1 MDVLQQ
7 SVLTLVK
14 LFRRELYRLCDSE
27 RITVCGAGDMLLVL
41 QLSIAEVNKEHHG
54 EFSVSLSDL
63 VITWNY
69 LLKDK
74 LELQPKDGRKPEKY
88 DNVRK
93 AYEAFL
99 KNSNIVDL
107 IDVHR
112 MCMKLPSES
121 KIGELPSSEQILDF
135 LSGATDSSK
144 EKDDTLSV
152 VPSTPIPSHQQ
163 NLAKSKLQSMVKR
176 LICGYLNLLV
186 NTKNDLALACILNVP
201 DRGLGR
207 DAFTDL
213 KYAARSKQMSLFLAA
228 TSFIRIIELGGKGY
242 APSESDPLR
251 KYIKG
256 LSDLVHFIDKLEEIL
271 GEVSDPSVAG
281 GRILSAIKM
290 RLLKGQ
296 NSGDPFYVASE
307 EAVQILGQKIK
318 NIINFQCEAVGTS
331 PTGISPS
338 RPKTNA
344 INHDTAYCGRPTIKA
359 LIVLLDEEIAS
370 PPSENKVG
378 MLYEAEENTAVNGT
392 TCILTLFRTPE
403 QSSGSS
409 PKSLKHRV
417 QKRIDEGKSKVKQNL
432 IRSQFAC
439 TYKEDTVLTKK
450 LQEFPSFS
458 QVPTCLHPA
467 PKQDPAICFDDE
479 LFIEN
484 LDPTVKRPALGTTS
498 GNVQQKGNVSKKDTG
513 KMSGQPGNKSLKRKQ
528 VDINGKNVCDNENEP
543 PQKKTVIGPST
554 SNKPQNKLNGKPAAP
569 RKGNNAAAKK
579 KLIPGQAKLTSF
591 FRV

>member
-1 MDVLQQ
+1 
-7 SVLTLVK
+7 
-14 LFRRELYRLCDSE
+14 
-27 RITVCGAGDMLLVL
+27 
-41 QLSIAEVNKEHHG
+41 
-54 EFSVSLSDL
+54 
-63 VITWNY
+63 
-69 LLKDK
+69 
-74 LELQPKDGRKPEKY
+74 
-88 DNVRK
+88 
-93 AYEAFL
+93 
-99 KNSNIVDL
+99 
-107 IDVHR
+107 
-112 MCMKLPSES
+112 
-121 KIGELPSSEQILDF
+121 
-135 LSGATDSSK
+135 
-144 EKDDTLSV
+144 
-152 VPSTPIPSHQQ
+152 
-163 NLAKSKLQSMVKR
+163 
-176 LICGYLNLLV
+176 
-186 NTKNDLALACILNVP
+186 
-201 DRGLGR
+201 
-207 DAFTDL
+207 
-213 KYAARSKQMSLFLAA
+213 A

-338 RPKTNA
+338 RVNC
-344 INHDTAYCGRPTIKA
+344 Y
-359 LIVLLDEEIAS
+359 
-370 PPSENKVG
+370 
-378 MLYEAEENTAVNGT
+378 MLVHRFQYRAQGNIRFF
-392 TCILTLFRTPE
+392 ILTQRN
-403 QSSGSS
+403 SS
-409 PKSLKHRV
+409 PTQNEDPIAEVDRNHKKKVSIFFLLWCPIVVQDLSLRLGD
-417 QKRIDEGKSKVKQNL
+417 KRHSNRERKKLLVKQNL

-467 PKQDPAICFDDE
+467 PNI
-479 LFIEN
+479 IEN

>member
-1 MDVLQQ
+1 
-7 SVLTLVK
+7 
-14 LFRRELYRLCDSE
+14 
-27 RITVCGAGDMLLVL
+27 
-41 QLSIAEVNKEHHG
+41 HHG

-213 KYAARSKQMSLFLAA
+213 KYAARSKQMSLFLVK
-228 TSFIRIIELGGKGY
+228 T
-242 APSESDPLR
+242 
-251 KYIKG
+251 
-256 LSDLVHFIDKLEEIL
+256 
-271 GEVSDPSVAG
+271 
-281 GRILSAIKM
+281 
-290 RLLKGQ
+290 
-296 NSGDPFYVASE
+296 
-307 EAVQILGQKIK
+307 
-318 NIINFQCEAVGTS
+318 
-331 PTGISPS
+331 
-338 RPKTNA
+338 PKTNA

-417 QKRIDEGKSKVKQNL
+417 QKRIDEGKSK
-432 IRSQFAC
+432 
-439 TYKEDTVLTKK
+439 
-450 LQEFPSFS
+450 
-458 QVPTCLHPA
+458 
-467 PKQDPAICFDDE
+467 
-479 LFIEN
+479 
-484 LDPTVKRPALGTTS
+484 
-498 GNVQQKGNVSKKDTG
+498 
-513 KMSGQPGNKSLKRKQ
+513 
-528 VDINGKNVCDNENEP
+528 
-543 PQKKTVIGPST
+543 
-554 SNKPQNKLNGKPAAP
+554 
-569 RKGNNAAAKK
+569 
-579 KLIPGQAKLTSF
+579 
-591 FRV
+591 

>member
-121 KIGELPSSEQILDF
+121 KIGELPSS
-135 LSGATDSSK
+135 
-144 EKDDTLSV
+144 
-152 VPSTPIPSHQQ
+152 
-163 NLAKSKLQSMVKR
+163 LQSMVKR

-392 TCILTLFRTPE
+392 TCILTLFR
-403 QSSGSS
+403 
-409 PKSLKHRV
+409 
-417 QKRIDEGKSKVKQNL
+417 
-432 IRSQFAC
+432 
-439 TYKEDTVLTKK
+439 
-450 LQEFPSFS
+450 
-458 QVPTCLHPA
+458 
-467 PKQDPAICFDDE
+467 
-479 LFIEN
+479 
-484 LDPTVKRPALGTTS
+484 
-498 GNVQQKGNVSKKDTG
+498 
-513 KMSGQPGNKSLKRKQ
+513 
-528 VDINGKNVCDNENEP
+528 
-543 PQKKTVIGPST
+543 
-554 SNKPQNKLNGKPAAP
+554 
-569 RKGNNAAAKK
+569 
-579 KLIPGQAKLTSF
+579 
-591 FRV
+591 

>member
-1 MDVLQQ
+1 
-7 SVLTLVK
+7 
-14 LFRRELYRLCDSE
+14 
-27 RITVCGAGDMLLVL
+27 
-41 QLSIAEVNKEHHG
+41 
-54 EFSVSLSDL
+54 
-63 VITWNY
+63 
-69 LLKDK
+69 
-74 LELQPKDGRKPEKY
+74 
-88 DNVRK
+88 
-93 AYEAFL
+93 
-99 KNSNIVDL
+99 
-107 IDVHR
+107 
-112 MCMKLPSES
+112 
-121 KIGELPSSEQILDF
+121 
-135 LSGATDSSK
+135 
-144 EKDDTLSV
+144 
-152 VPSTPIPSHQQ
+152 
-163 NLAKSKLQSMVKR
+163 
-176 LICGYLNLLV
+176 
-186 NTKNDLALACILNVP
+186 
-201 DRGLGR
+201 
-207 DAFTDL
+207 
-213 KYAARSKQMSLFLAA
+213 A

-338 RPKTNA
+338 RPKVHRFQYRAQVCQKPLILWELHIFLENMPFVP
-344 INHDTAYCGRPTIKA
+344 RPNKSASGLWGEEYTLHEGGLKLLRILFVPPWQASWMAVTYKTQLCKA
-359 LIVLLDEEIAS
+359 RKKLKIV
-370 PPSENKVG
+370 
-378 MLYEAEENTAVNGT
+378 M
-392 TCILTLFRTPE
+392 
-403 QSSGSS
+403 
-409 PKSLKHRV
+409 
-417 QKRIDEGKSKVKQNL
+417 VKQNL

-467 PKQDPAICFDDE
+467 PNI
-479 LFIEN
+479 IEN